1 VLGSSISP
9 LVVIDSKH
17 EIDLGS
23 SFHIAKNVEQ
33 FKSRLN
39 DKYRDGVIWRPT
51 ADEIDDPY
59 TINEALR
66 LIYNK
71 KNTRIWIDEL
81 MGIVRG
87 PASYP
92 PYLKALYTQGRSR
105 NCGILAC
112 TQRPSGIPLFALT
125 ESDVFI
131 KFMLRME
138 QDQKRMATMMGN
150 QVIEP
155 KTYPAESVHRD
166 EHSFFMLR
174 SGDRQPREYL
184 LDLGEK

>member
-1 VLGSSISP
+1 MP

-17 EIDLGS
+17 EIELGPR
-23 SFHIAKNVEQ
+23 FLIAKTYEQ
-33 FKSRLN
+33 FKQKLR
-39 DKYRDGVIWRPT
+39 DKYHDGVIWRPT
-51 ADEIDDPY
+51 ADEIDDPWI
-59 TINEALR
+59 INDVLR
-66 LIYNK
+66 QVYNK
-71 KNTRIWIDEL
+71 KNTRLWIDEL
-81 MGIVRG
+81 MGLVRG

-105 NCGILAC
+105 RCGILSC

-155 KTYPAESVHRD
+155 KTYPAESVHNH
-166 EHSFFMLR
+166 EHSFFLLR
-174 SGDRQPREYL
+174 SGDREPREYL
-184 LDLGEK
+184 LDIGEK